1 MIRLVDQPMVTPWRP
16 WEAVP
21 VALAALCASLL
32 VAVAF
37 AAAGAGVGG
46 IPVLV
51 SAIVLQAA
59 FVGFSLAWVGL
70 RHRQG
75 LAALGLRSTR
85 ATRDLAVGG
94 WSGATLFAVVA
105 FGILPLIIALWS
117 ALTGGPPDPIDQGI
131 LPTDPTPAHIVL
143 GVMAAVIAAPLG
155 EEVFFR
161 GFLFG
166 SLRGRLGF
174 WRAAAISAVVF
185 AIFHVIP
192 LLMVLMFF
200 VGLALAWLYE
210 RRGSLVAPIGA
221 HAIFNV
227 IGYTLLLMDRA

>member
-1 MIRLVDQPMVTPWRP
+1 MMRKVDEPFITPWRP

-32 VAVAF
+32 VAVAL

-46 IPVLV
+46 TPVLV
-51 SAIVLQAA
+51 SAIVMQAS
-59 FVGFSLAWVGL
+59 FLGFSVAWVAL

-75 LAALGLRSTR
+75 LGALGLRSAR

-94 WSGATLFAVVA
+94 WWGAGLFAAVA
-105 FGILPLIIALWS
+105 FGILPLIIALWT
-117 ALTGGPPDPIDQGI
+117 ALTGDRPDPIDQGF
-131 LPTDPTPAHIVL
+131 LSADPTTVQIVL
-143 GVMAAVIAAPLG
+143 GVVAAVIAAPLG

-174 WRAAAISAVVF
+174 GRAAVISAAVF

-192 LLMVLMFF
+192 LLAAAMFF
-200 VGLALAWLYE
+200 VGLGLAWLYE

-221 HAIFNV
+221 HAMFNV
-227 IGYTLLLMDRA
+227 IGYMLLLMERT